1 MSHSVL
7 GNEREMIVTV
17 FKTAIIVG
25 ATSGIGRALAELLI
39 SHGCR
44 VGVTGRRRELLD
56 EIEQKHGDK
65 VVCRQI
71 DVDSPQQAISALDA
85 LIADLGDV
93 DLIVLSAGTGMPNP
107 ELAWE
112 PEAATIAT
120 NVTGFA
126 AMAGVAMRYFLGRG
140 SGHLV
145 SLSSV
150 AAFRGSHE
158 APAYNASKAFVSN
171 YTEGLRIK
179 AARSGKPIFVTD
191 ILPGFV
197 ETRMAQGEGLFWV
210 ASPEKAARQIYDAI
224 RARRS
229 RAYITRRWRLIAFLL
244 QIMPDFIYRKF

>member
-1 MSHSVL
+1 MNLRVL
-7 GNEREMIVTV
+7 RSEREMIVTV

-56 EIEQKHGDK
+56 DIQQKHGDK

-71 DVDSPQQAISALDA
+71 DVDFPQEAMTAL
-85 LIADLGDV
+85 ADLISELVDV

-107 ELAWE
+107 DLAWE

-126 AMAGVAMRYFLGRG
+126 AMAGAAMRYFLARG
-140 SGHLV
+140 SGHLA

-179 AARSGKPIFVTD
+179 ASRSGKPIYVTE

-197 ETRMAQGEGLFWV
+197 DTRMAQGEGLFWV

-229 RAYITRRWRLIAFLL
+229 RAYITRRWRLVAFLL
-244 QIMPDFIYRKF
+244 QILPDFIYRKF

>member
-1 MSHSVL
+1 M
-7 GNEREMIVTV
+7 TV

-56 EIEQKHGDK
+56 EIQLQHGDT

-85 LIADLGDV
+85 LIAELGDV

-112 PEAATIAT
+112 PEATTIAT

-126 AMAGVAMRYFLGRG
+126 AIATAAMRYFLARG
-140 SGHLV
+140 CGHLA

-171 YTEGLRIK
+171 YAEGLRIK
-179 AARSGKPIFVTD
+179 AARSGKPIYVTD

-197 ETRMAQGEGLFWV
+197 DTRMAQGDGLFWV

-229 RAYITRRWRLIAFLL
+229 RAYITRRWRFIAFLL
-244 QIMPDFIYRKF
+244 KILPDFIYRKL

>member
-1 MSHSVL
+1 M
-7 GNEREMIVTV
+7 V
-17 FKTAIIVG
+17 FNTAIVVG
-25 ATSGIGRALAELLI
+25 ATSGIGRALTELLV
-39 SHGCR
+39 SNGCR

-56 EIEQKHGDK
+56 EIKQQYGDK

-71 DVDSPQQAISALDA
+71 DVDSPQEAMTAL
-85 LIADLGDV
+85 ADLISELIDV
-93 DLIVLSAGTGMPNP
+93 DLIVITAGTGMPNP
-107 ELAWE
+107 DLAWE

-126 AMAGVAMRYFLGRG
+126 AMATAAMRYFLARG

-145 SLSSV
+145 SLSSI

-171 YTEGLRIK
+171 YAEGLRIK
-179 AARSGKPIFVTD
+179 AARSGKPIYVTD

-197 ETRMAQGEGLFWV
+197 DTRMAQGEGLFWV

-229 RAYITRRWRLIAFLL
+229 RAYITRRWRLVAILL